1 MEANDNTNEA
11 MEGAHGKTEG
21 MRCADLPE
29 ASICMTFPQ
38 LELQLSGK

>member
-11 MEGAHGKTEG
+11 MEGAQGKTEG

-29 ASICMTFPQ
+29 ASTFPQ